1 MKQVHHYDEHTG
13 LYLGTSDAFESPL
26 ESGVF
31 LIPAFATD
39 IDLPEFV
46 PGKALVFA
54 DGAWTLIDA

>member
-1 MKQVHHYDEHTG
+1 MKKIHHYSEATG
-13 LYLGTSDAFESPL
+13 EYLGTSDAFESPL
-26 ESGVF
+26 EPGVY

-54 DGAWTLIDA
+54 DGAWTLVDA